1 MLQFDCGLGSVIIY
15 LFFFF
20 FFFFLSSSGLSSSG
34 FFLDSEGAKKR
45 VLRVCGNVQRKILC
59 NWIDNLDAVYE
70 FHVQI
75 LTIFKLNMKGWMVKV
90 HPHRKLF
97 ILHDF
102 HVQYRLY
109 SNWTWKTGWK
119 RMHPQAL
126 YFACIKIANVW
137 PVGPYLCGQIASQ
150 NRPVMGTCSVW

>member
-1 MLQFDCGLGSVIIY
+1 MDASIWLWPGVSYHLSYFFFVFFFCLVQVFFFWTLKVLKKECWGSVEMFRERFY
-15 LFFFF
+15 ATGLTTYMQSMNFMYKYW
-20 FFFFLSSSGLSSSG
+20 LYSSWTWK
-34 FFLDSEGAKKR
+34 D
-45 VLRVCGNVQRKILC
+45 
-59 NWIDNLDAVYE
+59 
-70 FHVQI
+70 
-75 LTIFKLNMKGWMVKV
+75 GWEKM

-97 ILHDF
+97 ISHDC

>member
-15 LFFFF
+15 QISYFFCLVQFFFRP
-20 FFFFLSSSGLSSSG
+20 GY
-34 FFLDSEGAKKR
+34 SEGAKKR
-45 VLRVCGNVQRKILC
+45 VLMVCGNVQRKILC
-59 NWIDNLDAVYE
+59 NWIDYIQSMNFMYTYWLYSSWTWKDE
-70 FHVQI
+70 
-75 LTIFKLNMKGWMVKV
+75 WEKV
-90 HPHRKLF
+90 HPHHKLF
-97 ILHDF
+97 ISHDC

-126 YFACIKIANVW
+126 YFTCIKIANVW

-150 NRPVMGTCSVW
+150 NRPVMGTCSIW